1 MRRLRD
7 VLPACTF
14 ALCAGLAHVASLA
27 ADLPP
32 QVEQALQRA
41 RVPADALAVV
51 VREVGTDRHVLS
63 AGAQRAV
70 NPASLTKLLTTLAAL
85 DRLGPA
91 WTWTTPVWLHGRV
104 QDGVL
109 DGHLVL
115 QGTGDPKLVVERL
128 WLLLRR
134 VQQLGVHTIRGD
146 IVLDNSAFAVPEGSA
161 ADFDG
166 EPTRPYNVQ
175 PAALLLNYK
184 TVRYDFVPD
193 TAAGVAR
200 VLVEP
205 ALAGVAVDRTVPLV
219 PGPCGDWRGALKP
232 EFGAERVRFAGA
244 YGTACGELSWLVA
257 DPQPASYNG
266 RLLRALWAEMGG
278 QLGGTVRE
286 GAAPVGVPPSIEL
299 RSPPLGDLVR
309 DINKFSNN
317 VMAQQLFYTLDLQR
331 HPGQP
336 ATAAGAREALRQW
349 LSDKLG
355 ELPPDLVLDNGSGL
369 SRDTRLTA
377 QLLARLL
384 VRAYDSPV
392 MPELVASLPVLGLD
406 GTLRRARATPGRAH
420 LKTGSLRDVS
430 ALAGYVLADSGRR
443 YVLVAVVQH
452 ANAQGARPALDALV
466 QWVMQDAPPL

>member
-7 VLPACTF
+7 VLHACTF
-14 ALCAGLAHVASLA
+14 ALCALLAHAASRA

-51 VREVGTDRHVLS
+51 VREVGTDRNALS

-134 VQQLGVHTIRGD
+134 VQQQGVHTIRGD

-166 EPTRPYNVQ
+166 EATRPYNVR

-193 TAAGVAR
+193 PAAGVAR

-219 PGPCGDWRGALKP
+219 TGPCGDWRNALKP
-232 EFGAERVRFAGA
+232 EFGAERVRFAGT
-244 YGTACGELSWLVA
+244 YGAACGELSWLVA
-257 DPQPASYNG
+257 DPQPATYNG

-286 GAAPVGVPPSIEL
+286 GPAPVGVPPSFEL
-299 RSPPLGDLVR
+299 RSPPLGEVVR

-336 ATAAGAREALRQW
+336 ATAAGARETLRLW
-349 LSDKLG
+349 LTEKLG

-384 VRAYDSPV
+384 TRAYDSPV
-392 MPELVASLPVLGLD
+392 MPELLASLPVLGLD

>member
-1 MRRLRD
+1 
-7 VLPACTF
+7 
-14 ALCAGLAHVASLA
+14 
-27 ADLPP
+27 
-32 QVEQALQRA
+32 
-41 RVPADALAVV
+41 
-51 VREVGTDRHVLS
+51 
-63 AGAQRAV
+63 
-70 NPASLTKLLTTLAAL
+70 
-85 DRLGPA
+85 
-91 WTWTTPVWLHGRV
+91 VWLHGRV

-134 VQQLGVHTIRGD
+134 VQQQGVHTIRGD

-161 ADFDG
+161 GDFDG
-166 EPTRPYNVQ
+166 EATRPYNVR

-193 TAAGVAR
+193 PAAGVAR

-205 ALAGVAVDRTVPLV
+205 ALAGVAVERTVPLAT
-219 PGPCGDWRGALKP
+219 GPCGDWRTALKP
-232 EFGAERVRFAGA
+232 EFGAERVRFTGTYAAG
-244 YGTACGELSWLVA
+244 CGELSWLVA
-257 DPQPASYNG
+257 DAQPASYNG

-278 QLGGTVRE
+278 QLGGTVRA
-286 GAAPVGVPPSIEL
+286 GSAPDGVPPSFEL
-299 RSPPLGDLVR
+299 RSPPLGEVVR

-336 ATAAGAREALRQW
+336 ATADGAREALRQW
-349 LSDKLG
+349 LADKLG

-384 VRAYDSPV
+384 TRAYDSPV
-392 MPELVASLPVLGLD
+392 MPELMASLPVLGLD
-406 GTLRRARATPGRAH
+406 GTLRRARSTPGRAH

-430 ALAGYVLADSGRR
+430 ALAGYVLGDSGRR